1 MNLKILM
8 QKREKKLN
16 WIQVFFSR
24 AVQTH
29 VLKTWSALKSVTD
42 PQMLSGKGMK

>member
-8 QKREKKLN
+8 QKREKNLN
-16 WIQVFFSR
+16 WIQVFFFSR

-42 PQMLSGKGMK
+42 PQML